1 MISIL
6 NSMRL
11 PAISALLVGLAMM
24 AGGTAMAQQQPPRP
38 AAPQAAPAAPVA
50 TSVGIVDMQ
59 WLFRESAAGK
69 SASQQLADLRVRY
82 ENEVAKLEERLRN
95 ENNELERARASMSP
109 EQVDAKRRE
118 LQRRVQETQGIVQQR
133 NSAYDQAQRQ
143 AREQILRVIQ
153 QVVEQIMKER
163 GFTVIL
169 DQAQV
174 LLMDASLNISEEAMR
189 RLDQRLPT
197 VRVGTAAP
205 GGAAPGG
212 AAPGGAAAPQTRR

>member
-1 MISIL
+1 MMISIL
-6 NSMRL
+6 SLTRFRGI
-11 PAISALLVGLAMM
+11 PALLAAVVLTLTGPAL
-24 AGGTAMAQQQPPRP
+24 AQQQPARP
-38 AAPQAAPAAPVA
+38 AAPQAAPATPAV

-82 ENEVAKLEERLRN
+82 ENEVAKLEERLRV

-189 RLDQRLPT
+189 RLDQRLPS
-197 VRVGTAAP
+197 VRVQA
-205 GGAAPGG
+205 GGAAPGAATGG
-212 AAPGGAAAPQTRR
+212 AAPAQPRR